1 MGLIDRMLGVR
12 KAPVFVPKENVVEI
26 DHDEDLFTKSVRDAE
41 KIARNYAGGSGDK
54 RANIEVVILVR
65 NDGEDWQV
73 FEVFDSGRRT
83 SGVRL
88 PSKRYLY
95 QVAKRAGKRYARSQK
110 RATI

>member
-1 MGLIDRMLGVR
+1 MSFLDRIIRER
-12 KAPVFVPKENVVEI
+12 KAPVVVPKENIVEI
-26 DHDEDLFTKSVRDAE
+26 EYDEDAFTNAVRQAE
-41 KIARNYAGGSGDK
+41 DVARNGPTGSGDK
-54 RANIEVVILVR
+54 RVEIQVVILVR